1 MENVSYYI
9 PNIHCGHCTMAIK
22 QRLSQI
28 PGVEEVD
35 ASVDSREVIVEY
47 ESPATEEAIIAALI
61 EINYPPAK

>member
-9 PNIHCGHCTMAIK
+9 PNIHCGHCTMTIK

-35 ASVDSREVIVEY
+35 ASVDSREVNVEY